1 MKATTTW
8 RVIGAAALALGLA
21 SFILTTVLQWILQA
35 ADPSAT
41 MIEAIGRNPQVWL
54 TMSLAAVLGPLVWIA
69 GIIPVTALVR
79 GRGWVLT
86 TIGGYA
92 TGIGLAAGVGHLA
105 LYFGLYG
112 DLAASGLDTS
122 AAATVG
128 SADDRGVLTNLL
140 LMLFLIAFGLGPI
153 LLTVGLRRGGLVAV
167 WVPVAAIVATVANFV
182 GGMVAG
188 GVQLAALALTFVPLI
203 VILARP
209 RPARLGLPGE
219 GIPAD
224 QDRRAGRAAA
234 LGLPDNP

>member
-86 TIGGYA
+86 TIGGYT

-112 DLAASGLDTS
+112 DLAASGLDAS

-128 SADDRGVLTNLL
+128 FADDRAVLTNLL

-153 LLTVGLRRGGLVAV
+153 LLTVGLRRGGLVPV

-219 GIPAD
+219 GIPTD

-234 LGLPDNP
+234 LGLRDNP

>member
-1 MKATTTW
+1 
-8 RVIGAAALALGLA
+8 
-21 SFILTTVLQWILQA
+21 
-35 ADPSAT
+35 
-41 MIEAIGRNPQVWL
+41 
-54 TMSLAAVLGPLVWIA
+54 
-69 GIIPVTALVR
+69 
-79 GRGWVLT
+79 
-86 TIGGYA
+86 
-92 TGIGLAAGVGHLA
+92 
-105 LYFGLYG
+105 
-112 DLAASGLDTS
+112 
-122 AAATVG
+122 
-128 SADDRGVLTNLL
+128 
-140 LMLFLIAFGLGPI
+140 MLFLIAFGLGPI

-234 LGLPDNP
+234 LGLRDNS